1 MSCGRSALKK
11 AGATNTADF
20 AESNEVPTSSKSSQP
35 ESNLK
40 KTKITSHQN
49 RSIRMRAI
57 IIKEFGGLDSLVIE
71 NLPAP
76 EPKPGDVLIEVKAFG
91 INHAETHMRKGEWA
105 EAAKVSGIEC
115 VGLVKSCPGGEVQAG
130 TKVAAFMGG
139 LGRTING
146 SYAEYTCP
154 PATNVIAIKT
164 ELPWE
169 DFAVIPESYATAW
182 TCLHRNLQI
191 AKGQTLVIRG
201 ATSALGRAAVNIAVD
216 AGAHVIA
223 TTRKKQR
230 FEALRELGA
239 HRTEIE
245 TPNLSEVIP
254 DRKQIDAVLD
264 LVGNTTFMDSLR
276 MLRTGG
282 RMCLAGW
289 LGGLDPV
296 NNFNPL
302 LQMPSGVHFSFFGSF
317 VFGTPEF
324 PVSDIPLQA
333 IVDKAA
339 AGIYKAKPA
348 RVFQFD
354 NIREAHEAMESNQA
368 NGKMVVRI

>member
-1 MSCGRSALKK
+1 M
-11 AGATNTADF
+11 
-20 AESNEVPTSSKSSQP
+20 Q
-35 ESNLK
+35 
-40 KTKITSHQN
+40 
-49 RSIRMRAI
+49 AI
-57 IIKEFGGLDSLVIE
+57 IIKQFGGLDSLVIE
-71 NLPAP
+71 NLPDP
-76 EPKPGDVLIEVKAFG
+76 EPKPGNVLIEVKAFG

-105 EAAKVSGIEC
+105 EAAMVSGIEC
-115 VGLVKSCPGGEVQAG
+115 VGLVKACPGGEFAAG

-154 PATNVIAIKT
+154 PATNVVPIKT
-164 ELPWE
+164 DLPWE

-182 TCLHRNLQI
+182 TCLLRNLEI

-201 ATSALGRAAVNIAVD
+201 ATSALGRAALNIAAD
-216 AGAHVIA
+216 AGAHIIA
-223 TTRKKQR
+223 TTRKKAR
-230 FEALRELGA
+230 FDVLTKLGA
-239 HRTEIE
+239 HRVEIE
-245 TPNLSEVIP
+245 GPDLSKRIP
-254 DRKQIDAVLD
+254 ERTQVDAVLD
-264 LVGNTTFMDSLR
+264 LVGNSTFMDSLW
-276 MLRTGG
+276 MLRRGG

-289 LGGLDPV
+289 LGGLDSV

-302 LQMPSGVHFSFFGSF
+302 LQMPSGVYFTFFGSF
-317 VFGTPEF
+317 VFGTPDF
-324 PVSDIPLQA
+324 PVSDVPLQA

-354 NIREAHEAMESNQA
+354 AIREAHEAMESNQA

>member
-1 MSCGRSALKK
+1 MAAL
-11 AGATNTADF
+11 
-20 AESNEVPTSSKSSQP
+20 
-35 ESNLK
+35 
-40 KTKITSHQN
+40 
-49 RSIRMRAI
+49 
-57 IIKEFGGLDSLVIE
+57 
-71 NLPAP
+71 
-76 EPKPGDVLIEVKAFG
+76 
-91 INHAETHMRKGEWA
+91 
-105 EAAKVSGIEC
+105 
-115 VGLVKSCPGGEVQAG
+115 
-130 TKVAAFMGG
+130 MGG

-154 PATNVIAIKT
+154 PASNVVPIET
-164 ELPWE
+164 ELSWE

-182 TCLHRNLQI
+182 TCLHRNLEI

-230 FEALRELGA
+230 FEALKELGA
-239 HRTEIE
+239 YRAEIE
-245 TPNLSEVIP
+245 TPSLSELIP
-254 DRKQIDAVLD
+254 ERKQIDAVLD
-264 LVGNTTFMDSLR
+264 LVGNSTFMDSLR
-276 MLRTGG
+276 MLRRGG

-302 LQMPSGVHFSFFGSF
+302 LQMPSGVYFTFFGSF
-317 VFGTPEF
+317 VFGTPDF
-324 PVSDIPLQA
+324 PLSDVPLQA

-339 AGIYKAKPA
+339 DGVCKAKPA

-354 NIREAHEAMESNQA
+354 DIREAHEAMESNQS

>member
-1 MSCGRSALKK
+1 
-11 AGATNTADF
+11 
-20 AESNEVPTSSKSSQP
+20 
-35 ESNLK
+35 
-40 KTKITSHQN
+40 
-49 RSIRMRAI
+49 MRAI
-57 IIKEFGGLDSLVIE
+57 IIKQFGGLDGLVIE
-71 NLPAP
+71 NLPDP
-76 EPKPGDVLIEVKAFG
+76 EPKPGNVLIEVKAFG

-105 EAAKVSGIEC
+105 EAAMVSGIEC
-115 VGLVKSCPGGEVQAG
+115 VGLVKACPGGEFAPG

-154 PATNVIAIKT
+154 PATNVVAIKT
-164 ELPWE
+164 DLSWE

-182 TCLHRNLQI
+182 TCLLRNLEI

-201 ATSALGRAAVNIAVD
+201 ATSALGRAALNIAADV
-216 AGAHVIA
+216 GAHIIA
-223 TTRKKQR
+223 TTRKKAR
-230 FEALRELGA
+230 FDELKELGA
-239 HRTEIE
+239 HRVEIE
-245 TPNLSEVIP
+245 GPDLSKRIP
-254 DRKQIDAVLD
+254 ERKRIDAVLD
-264 LVGNTTFMDSLR
+264 LVGNSTFMDSLW
-276 MLRTGG
+276 MLRRGG

-302 LQMPSGVHFSFFGSF
+302 LQMPSGVYFTFFGSF
-317 VFGTPEF
+317 VFGTPDF
-324 PVSDIPLQA
+324 PVSDVPLQA

-354 NIREAHEAMESNQA
+354 KIREAHEAMESNQA

>member
-1 MSCGRSALKK
+1 
-11 AGATNTADF
+11 
-20 AESNEVPTSSKSSQP
+20 
-35 ESNLK
+35 
-40 KTKITSHQN
+40 
-49 RSIRMRAI
+49 MRAI
-57 IIKEFGGLDSLVIE
+57 VLKQFGGLDSLVIE
-71 NLPAP
+71 DPPDP
-76 EPKPGDVLIEVKAFG
+76 EPQPGQVLIEVKAFG

-115 VGLVKSCPGGEVQAG
+115 VGVVKSCPNGQFAVG
-130 TKVAAFMGG
+130 TKVAALMGG

-154 PATNVIAIKT
+154 PVTNVVPIET
-164 ELPWE
+164 EMLWE

-182 TCLHRNLQI
+182 TCLHRNLEI

-201 ATSALGRAAVNIAVD
+201 ATSALGRAALNIAVD
-216 AGAHVIA
+216 AGADVIA

-230 FEALRELGA
+230 FETLKELGA
-239 HRTEIE
+239 HQVEIE
-245 TPNLSEVIP
+245 SPNLSELIP
-254 DRKQIDAVLD
+254 ERQRVDAVLD
-264 LVGNTTFMDSLR
+264 LVGNSTFMDSLR
-276 MLRTGG
+276 MLRRGG

-296 NNFNPL
+296 SNFNPL
-302 LQMPSGVHFSFFGSF
+302 LQMPSGVYFTFFGSF
-317 VFGTPEF
+317 VFGTPDF
-324 PVSDIPLQA
+324 PLSDVPLQA

-339 AGIYKAKPA
+339 AGTYKAKPA

-354 NIREAHEAMESNQA
+354 DIREAHEAMESNQA

>member
-1 MSCGRSALKK
+1 VLNLAPVGSFRRERKWLRSC
-11 AGATNTADF
+11 
-20 AESNEVPTSSKSSQP
+20 
-35 ESNLK
+35 
-40 KTKITSHQN
+40 
-49 RSIRMRAI
+49 
-57 IIKEFGGLDSLVIE
+57 
-71 NLPAP
+71 
-76 EPKPGDVLIEVKAFG
+76 
-91 INHAETHMRKGEWA
+91 
-105 EAAKVSGIEC
+105 
-115 VGLVKSCPGGEVQAG
+115 
-130 TKVAAFMGG
+130 

-154 PATNVIAIKT
+154 PVTNVIAIIT

-169 DFAVIPESYATAW
+169 DFAVIPESFATAW
-182 TCLHRNLQI
+182 TCLHRNLEV

-201 ATSALGRAAVNIAVD
+201 ATSALGRAALNIAVD

-245 TPNLSEVIP
+245 TPNLSELIP
-254 DRKQIDAVLD
+254 ERKRIDAVLD

-276 MLRTGG
+276 TLRRGG

-289 LGGLDPV
+289 LGGIDPL

-302 LQMPSGVHFSFFGSF
+302 LQMPSGVYFTFFASF

-339 AGIYKAKPA
+339 AGVYKAKPA
-348 RVFQFD
+348 RVFRFED
-354 NIREAHEAMESNQA
+354 IREAHEAMESNKA

>member
-1 MSCGRSALKK
+1 
-11 AGATNTADF
+11 
-20 AESNEVPTSSKSSQP
+20 
-35 ESNLK
+35 
-40 KTKITSHQN
+40 
-49 RSIRMRAI
+49 
-57 IIKEFGGLDSLVIE
+57 
-71 NLPAP
+71 
-76 EPKPGDVLIEVKAFG
+76 
-91 INHAETHMRKGEWA
+91 
-105 EAAKVSGIEC
+105 
-115 VGLVKSCPGGEVQAG
+115 
-130 TKVAAFMGG
+130 VAALMGG

-154 PATNVIAIKT
+154 PATNVVPIET
-164 ELPWE
+164 ELSWE

-182 TCLHRNLQI
+182 TCLHRNLEI

-230 FEALRELGA
+230 FEALKELGA
-239 HRTEIE
+239 HRAEIE
-245 TPNLSEVIP
+245 TPNLSELIP
-254 DRKQIDAVLD
+254 ERKKIDAVLD
-264 LVGNTTFMDSLR
+264 LVGNSTFMDSLR
-276 MLRTGG
+276 MLRRRG

-302 LQMPSGVHFSFFGSF
+302 LQMPSGVYFTFFGSL
-317 VFGTPEF
+317 VFGTPDF
-324 PVSDIPLQA
+324 PLSDVPLQA
-333 IVDKAA
+333 LVDKAA
-339 AGIYKAKPA
+339 AGVYKAKPA

-354 NIREAHEAMESNQA
+354 DIREAHEAMESNQA